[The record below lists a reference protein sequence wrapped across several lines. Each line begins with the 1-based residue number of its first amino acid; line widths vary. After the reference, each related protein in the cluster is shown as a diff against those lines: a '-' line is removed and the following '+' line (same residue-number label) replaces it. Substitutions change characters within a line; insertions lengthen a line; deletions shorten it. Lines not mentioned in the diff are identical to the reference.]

1 MRSTTRRLAPYTPIA
16 AAGVEIPWMIV
27 VGIAMF
33 VTVGDAPQPASGPGL
48 NTSLWSLIG
57 VIPAAL
63 GVVAAIAGAF
73 LRWPQSRAQWIW
85 LAIGGVICVAMT
97 LQWGSPNGIIE

>member
-1 MRSTTRRLAPYTPIA
+1 MPSRRLMPFIPIA
-16 AAGVEIPWMIV
+16 ASGIEIPWLIL

-33 VTVGDAPQPASGPGL
+33 VAVGDTPQPASGPGL
-48 NTSLWSLIG
+48 NTALWSIIG

-63 GVVAAIAGAF
+63 GVVAAIAGAV

-85 LAIGGVICVAMT
+85 LAIGGAICLAMT
-97 LQWGSPNGIIE
+97 LQWGTPNGVIE